1 MNTYVI
7 ETEGL
12 TKEYENQTAV
22 KQLDLHVPK
31 GQIYGLLGRNGAGKT
46 TVMKLLL
53 GLARPTGGRICLF
66 GMEHSHFPKKDYHR
80 IGSMIET
87 PAFYEN
93 LTARENLKI
102 LARLRGQ
109 HRKDTVE
116 RALTIV
122 GLEQEEGKLFRRY
135 SVGMRQRLGLAAA
148 LMHEPELLIL
158 DEPMNGLD
166 PIGIQNIRAYLLEL
180 CKNRGTT
187 ILISSHVLSE
197 IEQMADRIGIMHKGS
212 LLEETG
218 LEELNQKSRR
228 YVEFEVSDVNRAAL
242 ILEREFQIS
251 DYMVLEGHSLRV
263 YEKLEQRAK
272 INQRFVTAG
281 IVVNNISIYG
291 EKLEAYVKSLIGG
304 GGIG

>member
-1 MNTYVI
+1 MNSYMI
-7 ETEGL
+7 ETVDL
-12 TKEYENQTAV
+12 TKKYQDQFAV
-22 KQLDLHVPK
+22 KQLNLHVPK

-46 TVMKLLL
+46 TTMKLLL
-53 GLARPTGGRICLF
+53 GLVRPTGGKIHLF
-66 GMEHSHFPKKDYHR
+66 GEEHSRFPKQDYNR
-80 IGSMIET
+80 IGSMIEA

-93 LTARENLKI
+93 LTARENLQI

-116 RALTIV
+116 RALSVV
-122 GLEQEEGKLFRRY
+122 GLQQEEKKQFRRF

-166 PIGIQNIRAYLLEL
+166 PIGIQDIRAYLLEL
-180 CKNRGTT
+180 CRNRGTT

-197 IEQMADRIGIMHKGS
+197 IEQLADRIGIMHKGS

-218 LEELNQKSRR
+218 LQELNQKSRR

-242 ILEREFQIS
+242 LLEREFQIS
-251 DYMVLEGHSLRV
+251 DYTVLEGRGLRI

-272 INQRFVTAG
+272 VNQCFVAAG
-281 IVVNNISIYG
+281 IVVDHISIYG

>member
-1 MNTYVI
+1 MNSYVI
-7 ETEGL
+7 ETVDL
-12 TKEYENQTAV
+12 TKKYEEQIAV
-22 KQLDLHVPK
+22 KHLNLHVPK
-31 GQIYGLLGRNGAGKT
+31 AQIYGLLGRNGAGKT

-53 GLARPTGGRICLF
+53 GLVRPTSGRIRLF
-66 GMEHSHFPKKDYHR
+66 GEEAAHFPKKDYNR
-80 IGSMIET
+80 IGSMIEA

-93 LTARENLKI
+93 LTAWENLQI

-116 RALTIV
+116 RALSIV
-122 GLEQEEGKLFRRY
+122 GLSQEEGKLFRKY

-166 PIGIQNIRAYLLEL
+166 PIGIQDIRTYLLEL
-180 CKNRGTT
+180 CRNRGTT

-197 IEQMADRIGIMHKGS
+197 IEQLADRIGIMHQGN
-212 LLEETG
+212 LLEEIG
-218 LEELNQKSRR
+218 LQELNQKSRW

-242 ILEREFQIS
+242 LLEQEFQIF
-251 DYMVLEGHSLRV
+251 DYAVLEGHGLRI

-272 INQRFVTAG
+272 INQCFVTAG
-281 IVVNNISIYG
+281 IVVNKISVYG
-291 EKLEAYVKSLIGG
+291 EKLEDYVKKLIGG
-304 GGIG
+304 GGND